1 MGLLLQ
7 QLGSQRLLNH
17 LFMVEFVEAIPNEII
32 RLANTNAGQDNNII
46 FSKKEFQGIN
56 RRVIGKR
63 KVQELWDLRN
73 H

>member
-1 MGLLLQ
+1 
-7 QLGSQRLLNH
+7 
-17 LFMVEFVEAIPNEII
+17 MVEFVEAIPNEII